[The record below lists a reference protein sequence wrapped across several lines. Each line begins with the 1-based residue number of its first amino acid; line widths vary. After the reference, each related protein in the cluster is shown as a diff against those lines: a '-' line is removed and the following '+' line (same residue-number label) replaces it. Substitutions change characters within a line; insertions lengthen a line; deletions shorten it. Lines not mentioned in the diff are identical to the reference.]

1 MSTSIA
7 GAINMKAFFRLGNLN
22 NLTIVPTIKM
32 AKKSPI
38 YHYLVNINVNM
49 SIAVN
54 TLDII

>member
-1 MSTSIA
+1 MM
-7 GAINMKAFFRLGNLN
+7 GAININAFFKLGNLN
-22 NLTIVPTIKM
+22 NLTIVPTIKI

-54 TLDII
+54 DIDIK